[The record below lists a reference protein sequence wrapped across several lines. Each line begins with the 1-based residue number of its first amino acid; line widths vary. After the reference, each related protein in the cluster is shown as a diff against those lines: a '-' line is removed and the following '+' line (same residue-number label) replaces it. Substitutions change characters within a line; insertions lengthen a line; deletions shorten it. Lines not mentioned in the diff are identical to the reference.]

1 MKKKLHKIPYT
12 HRIAIV
18 ILLFTLLPCCILG
31 SFYLKKMQAE
41 WKEDILKEYQ
51 NDADFNA
58 LIASKNI
65 TELQSKMQYLLN
77 NFQLR
82 TYLSQLKDM
91 EIQKGLSFVE
101 ETEEAVSS
109 ITIANQ
115 NLEVR
120 WYSYYSPIS
129 YGKYCYTM
137 ERFLE
142 EFPGGSEDPD
152 YLEILKL
159 KEGEFLWMQR
169 SVARGGNNRGP
180 AETRLCLYTQINTL
194 YTPGCILEFSI
205 PASAMI
211 NVPNATS
218 TSKSIFALSLG
229 QKSKK
234 NLDIVLSSTISEE
247 EGSIFFTQYHENHM
261 LKDYD
266 IIRAPIPNVANSEIL
281 ILVPK
286 TYASKMIVPKIIS
299 FIGVAFL
306 ITFLLLISCYLT
318 SYLLTRKIIHAI
330 NLMNADLN
338 STLKEDVNESYQHD
352 DMGEIAMRVRK
363 LVQDSREYSLRIER
377 YETESLRMELELLQ
391 LRFNPHLLYNTL
403 DAIYY
408 QVKNPEACRTIHA
421 LCNYYRIV
429 LNNGHLVIRIK
440 DELDMI
446 KDYLSIVKF
455 AYGLEN
461 ISCEFEID
469 EQITKYAIIKHLLQP
484 IVENALNHGIRHAGN
499 DGILTIQALAEDT
512 CLCIS
517 VLDNGV
523 GMSKEDASHLLK
535 EPSASVS
542 KGGYGIY
549 NVQQRIQ
556 LYYGKEYGLKIDSM
570 PGKGTTVTMRI
581 PKILPE

>member
-1 MKKKLHKIPYT
+1 MKKILRKIPYT
-12 HRIAIV
+12 HRIALV

-31 SFYLKKMQAE
+31 SFYLKKVQAE

-51 NDADFNA
+51 SNADFNA

-77 NFQLR
+77 NFQIR
-82 TYLSQLKDM
+82 TYLTQIKDM
-91 EIQKGLSFVE
+91 DILKGLAFVE
-101 ETEEAVSS
+101 ETDDAVSS

-115 NLEVR
+115 DLVVR
-120 WYSYYSPIS
+120 WYSYHSPIS

-137 ERFLE
+137 ERFVE
-142 EFPGGSEDPD
+142 EFPEGPEDPD
-152 YLEILKL
+152 YKEILQL
-159 KEGEFLWMQR
+159 KEGDFLWMQR
-169 SVARGGNNRGP
+169 SVARGDNNRGP
-180 AETRLCLYTQINTL
+180 AETRLCLYTQLNTM
-194 YTPGCILEFSI
+194 YNPGCILEFSI
-205 PASAMI
+205 PATDLVSIQGSHPAQE
-211 NVPNATS
+211 
-218 TSKSIFALSLG
+218 SIFSLSLN
-229 QKSKK
+229 QKA
-234 NLDIVLSSTISEE
+234 NDLDIILSSILPATESHELLA
-247 EGSIFFTQYHENHM
+247 QYHAQHE

-266 IIRAPIPNVANSEIL
+266 IIRAPIPNVTDSEIL
-281 ILVPK
+281 FLVPK
-286 TYASKMIVPKIIS
+286 TYASEIILPKIVG
-299 FIGVAFL
+299 FIGIAVL
-306 ITFLLLISCYLT
+306 IVILILVSCYLT
-318 SYLLTRKIIHAI
+318 SYLLTRRIIHAI
-330 NLMNADLN
+330 SLMNADLN
-338 STLKEDVNESYQHD
+338 STLKDSTTSEFQHD
-352 DMGEIAMRVRK
+352 DFGEIAMRVRK
-363 LVQDSREYSLRIER
+363 LVQDSREYCLKIER

-408 QVKNPEACRTIHA
+408 QVKNPDTRRTIHA

-455 AYGLEN
+455 AYGLDN

-469 EQITKYAIIKHLLQP
+469 EQITQYAIIKHLLQP
-484 IVENALNHGIRHAGN
+484 IVENALNHGIRPAGCGGTLKIN
-499 DGILTIQALAEDT
+499 ALAEEA
-512 CLCIS
+512 CICIT

-523 GMSKEDASHLLK
+523 GMSKEDSAHLLK

-556 LYYGKEYGLKIDSM
+556 LYYGKEYGLEIDST
-570 PGKGTTVTMRI
+570 PGEGTAVTMRI
-581 PKILPE
+581 PKMLPE